1 MNKYVPIPCQ
11 NIMCRKVIVSIFR
24 RLLIEPS
31 LITCMRRPE
40 FAVYRGSMVYWPRF
54 LIMNGEIEYISII
67 MNNWCFFPYSIN
79 YFLFQSLTIV
89 EIIFF
94 LINWNCWC
102 VVASLNVFKSD
113 VICILLHAWC
123 VALLIREDY
132 KPENDLY
139 FSKNGGLDYHW
150 IKNNVL
156 SLIWI
161 GKK

>member
-1 MNKYVPIPCQ
+1 LSKYNVSKRHSEHFSSSVDRILINYMYASTGVP
-11 NIMCRKVIVSIFR
+11 F
-24 RLLIEPS
+24 
-31 LITCMRRPE
+31 
-40 FAVYRGSMVYWPRF
+40 VYRGSVGYWPIF
-54 LIMNGEIEYISII
+54 LIINGEIEYISII

-89 EIIFF
+89 EIIIF

-113 VICILLHAWC
+113 VICILLHPWC

-132 KPENDLY
+132 KPENDIY